1 MAIVIDKISFT
12 NYRQYGTGSI
22 SFNTKENGLLSVLI
36 AKNGTGKT
44 TLLNAITWCLYGQE
58 MHLADE
64 KKALP
69 MLNSAVAKAADLKD
83 YIPVA
88 VAITI
93 IVDDDTVIEFQRKAT
108 FRFANGANN
117 SKRIIAG
124 HDHLEVSTTK
134 IGQFSNTDVK
144 TGPDA
149 DIIVKQYFDKAI
161 FKYYFFDGEKLA
173 DFFSANQA
181 ESIQQSIFNISQI
194 TLLENALYR
203 LNKMHAE
210 KTKKVAKGSPDL
222 EKMNTEYDSHQEK
235 RDTAQALF
243 DKNSQDAEMLR
254 REIDAIDSL
263 LRGYEPVKKL
273 QQERDALSKKL
284 KSVEDSEA
292 SLHTSKTAFI
302 RKYTVLLT
310 LYPRIK
316 KTLDIIREKEAK
328 GDLPPAIDRD
338 LIKRLL
344 DHHEATCPICA
355 STLDDNAYDHLTKV
369 LADYS
374 VSSHTSNYLKEIKGA
389 LENYLDEAQNFK
401 KKLDEI
407 RQTEVDL
414 AAQRNEITTRL
425 QEIASMLSNFES
437 TCGSVNVS
445 KTEAQRAEKI
455 QQLNY
460 ANQVIGATKQQ
471 IQFHEDQMKQI
482 EGQRNSI
489 LKKMHEF
496 EELRKQIQVLELLYN
511 YFKTFKT
518 EIMDEM
524 KEEIRTITWD
534 FFDNMIWKRNTF
546 GRISISD
553 SYNVAVYNKAGT
565 EMTGSLSATEQM
577 ALAYAFT
584 LAIHKASGRNCP
596 LVIDSPLGRVSDE
609 NRENMAAALKE
620 VSKDKQIIMLFT
632 PDEYSE
638 QVRGIYDG
646 VADVRELALSSDENY
661 VEGIEH

>member
-194 TLLENALYR
+194 TLLENALYH

-292 SLHTSKTAFI
+292 SLHTRKTAFI

-344 DHHEATCPICA
+344 AHHEATCPICA

-374 VSSHTSNYLKEIKGA
+374 VSSQTSNYLKEIKGA

-437 TCGSVNVS
+437 TGGSVNVS